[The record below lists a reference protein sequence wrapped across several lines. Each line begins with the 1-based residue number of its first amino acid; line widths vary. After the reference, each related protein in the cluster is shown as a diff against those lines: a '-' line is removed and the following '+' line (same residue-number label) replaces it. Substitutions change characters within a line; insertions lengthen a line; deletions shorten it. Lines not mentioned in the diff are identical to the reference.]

1 MRSCLIENLNQI
13 GQLEAELWIFER
25 PKWISF
31 ENFLPIDESSYNFE
45 IHVEGSRDPA
55 LQDASWTVF
64 LS

>member
-25 PKWISF
+25 PKWIYF
-31 ENFLPIDESSYNFE
+31 EYFLPIGESSYNFE

-55 LQDASWTVF
+55 LQDTSWTVI